1 MFSPVVVTQGGS
13 RRISYCRRVWK
24 FLYVIG
30 LLTET
35 PWLVNQPVPG
45 PARSGH
51 SCVAALSK
59 LTYSSWF
66 VQCGALR
73 KVLSSRSQAE
83 AAAGFAY
90 GATAIELGVFPTA
103 YVKRGFKFPLLTPNA

>member
-83 AAAGFAY
+83 AAAGFRLRRH
-90 GATAIELGVFPTA
+90 GNRTWSI
-103 YVKRGFKFPLLTPNA
+103 PNGIR